1 MCATSAIATS
11 PRCVSSRA
19 RNSPALLAPAAAIFT
34 AYLIL
39 LSGFKGTSQRLLDI
53 EHTYYNLSQTNQKG
67 STMAARITGKV
78 IVPAHIEVW
87 PHEFKTAQALA
98 AAGFTV
104 EFLRRSE
111 GAGVKSADIIM
122 NGVAWEMKAPQN
134 CKPKE
139 DSEGAPTRFFSIAK
153 CDNRLHSPR
162 RSLGRCCRT
171 RTTKAEASRKICQKD
186 YPRHKNSNSN

>member
-1 MCATSAIATS
+1 MSAIVGS

-19 RNSPALLAPAAAIFT
+19 RNSPALLAPAAAIIA

-39 LSGFKGTSQRLLDI
+39 LSGFKGTSRRLLDI

-98 AAGFTV
+98 AAGSTI

-111 GAGVKSADIIM
+111 GAGVKPADIIM
-122 NGVAWEMKAPQN
+122 NGVAWEMKAPRTANLKKIQRVLRRASSQSRN
-134 CKPKE
+134 VIIDCIRLDGLSDDAVERELRKLKPLVK
-139 DSEGAPTRFFSIAK
+139 SVKRIILVTK
-153 CDNRLHSPR
+153 
-162 RSLGRCCRT
+162 T
-171 RTTKAEASRKICQKD
+171 RTVID
-186 YPRHKNSNSN
+186 I